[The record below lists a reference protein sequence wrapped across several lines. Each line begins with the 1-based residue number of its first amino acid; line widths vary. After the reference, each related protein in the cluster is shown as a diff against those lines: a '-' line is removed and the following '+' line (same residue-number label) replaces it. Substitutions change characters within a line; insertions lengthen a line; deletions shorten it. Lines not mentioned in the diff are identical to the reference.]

1 MPTSR
6 GPGNAPNFNT
16 HRTGV
21 TATDTIANVTAR
33 QGMNMEGYEHAHIQV
48 IPSGGANPTVQVY
61 YWAPGVGS
69 SGAWIREHTAAT
81 FAGVGAD
88 TPFGF
93 TVQPRGRKMFV
104 AVTTLAGGSVR
115 IDVAGFRTVTQPV
128 A

>member
-1 MPTSR
+1 MSTSR

-16 HRTGV
+16 HRTNV

-33 QGMNMEGYEHAHIQV
+33 QGMNMEGYENAHVQV

-61 YWAPGVGS
+61 FWAPGAAA
-69 SGAWIREHTAAT
+69 GAGGWIREHTAAT

-93 TVQPRGRKMFV
+93 TVAARGRKMFV

-115 IDVAGFRTVTQPV
+115 IDVSGYPLSP
-128 A
+128 